1 MKKKYVITILILMFI
16 NQIAILNRNLN
27 MGFTPL
33 LTGTLIFGLL
43 CDVILIYI
51 IFKQNEKQKIAKELE
66 EVRFQ
71 AEKERIYY
79 EEIEKQRMEMA
90 KIRHDYNNLITS
102 VLGLIHMGREKE
114 AEEMI
119 EELMSRM
126 EQAEG
131 NR

>member
-33 LTGTLIFGLL
+33 LTGTFIFGLL